1 MFKPIHITFKRKF
14 LAGLFVTIPAAIT
27 ILVLVSLFTFIDS
40 ILGRFFDHFL
50 GRHVAGLGFISAVLI
65 IFVVGIVATNVFG
78 KKILAFMEKL
88 LLQIP
93 LFKIIYLSIK
103 QLVDAFAP
111 DNKNSFRQFVIAEYP
126 RQGSYSFGFLTNECT
141 VQTESGT
148 RSLKSIFI
156 PTNHLYLGNVVLLD
170 DSSVIYTQIPI
181 EEGIN
186 IILSGGIA
194 TPALIMG
201 TKEKS

>member
-1 MFKPIHITFKRKF
+1 MFRPIHITFKRKF

-27 ILVLVSLFTFIDS
+27 LFVLVNIFRFVDS
-40 ILGRFFDHFL
+40 IFANFFDYFL

-65 IFVVGIVATNVFG
+65 IFVVGIIATNVFG
-78 KKILAFMEKL
+78 KKILAFMEKML
-88 LLQIP
+88 LHIP
-93 LFKIIYLSIK
+93 LFRIIYISVK

-126 RQGSYSFGFLTNECT
+126 RQGSYSFGFLTNECA
-141 VQTESGT
+141 VKTESGT

-156 PTNHLYLGNVVLLD
+156 PTNHLYLGDIVLLD
-170 DSSVIYTQIPI
+170 DNSIIYTQIPI

-194 TPALIMG
+194 TPELITG